1 MGQVTPSAV
10 TDVDSDE
17 DGLTDEEEA
26 ELGTDPN
33 DADSDDDGL
42 ADGNEVT
49 LGTDPT
55 SSDTD
60 GDGFADAEEIEE
72 GTSPTDA
79 SDAPVAGTSILIFK
93 AALDAVSAAETP

>member
-1 MGQVTPSAV
+1 MGHVTPSAV
-10 TDVDSDE
+10 SDVDSDE
-17 DGLTDEEEA
+17 DGLTDDEEA

-60 GDGFADAEEIEE
+60 GDGFLDGEELRKVPRLPMQTMHPI
-72 GTSPTDA
+72 
-79 SDAPVAGTSILIFK
+79 AGTSILIFK